1 MRHVLAPTRED
12 PEAREGEWII
22 VVARTVID
30 PIFAGKR
37 LTNDTA
43 EKAWGG
49 HASKPSH
56 LRHPKSYK
64 VVCSGCGK
72 EVVTQVFLPDNK
84 KILCMESFSKR
95 EISKEEI

>member
-1 MRHVLAPTRED
+1 
-12 PEAREGEWII
+12 

-64 VVCSGCGK
+64 IICSGCGK
-72 EVVTQVFLPDNK
+72 EVVTQVFSPDNK
-84 KILCMESFSKR
+84 KILCMESFSER